1 MPVIKRAMLSVVFKS
16 PMDPTCNA
24 NLDFGPFHHIEV
36 RGTGLVGVLYHGTKA
51 VEERI
56 AILHQGDNRYH
67 KAARYWRICATITR
81 EQPLDY
87 ESFYIDGEL

>member
-1 MPVIKRAMLSVVFKS
+1 MPVIKRAMLSVVFKN

-24 NLDFGPFHHIEV
+24 NLDFGPFQHVEV
-36 RGTGLVGVLYHGTKA
+36 RGTGLVGMLYKGTM
-51 VEERI
+51 VFEHRI
-56 AILHQGDNRYH
+56 ATLHQGDKRYNP
-67 KAARYWRICATITR
+67 AARYWRICATITR